1 MMPAKVTIF
10 ALFASLLDKAHA
22 SAFLGRYPE
31 QASSEKASQAFEQ
44 SLLGELESVFG
55 SEHRTFTERRLSK
68 IEEVVRP
75 IFRAM
80 PQNEHGKLNHG
91 AVSYVLHRLFVQRH
105 AWFIRGLEPGGKG
118 DAAWNETSPITLFV
132 DKVPEFVQST
142 FEKRIGNLGMGV
154 HEISILAATLEHLVH
169 KEAVYRLQLAY
180 KVHQFSPEDVTIIS
194 EASDILDTYMAV
206 YILGFM
212 LKNKT
217 GASPDDV
224 RELRAHVP
232 MIYPTWPDTQ
242 KFIREVQ
249 ESVAPKRDYLYF
261 SDAATVIEEA
271 GERYGRWQD
280 LECRTLKE
288 TLLAV
293 EDTGPG
299 GVGRVRIAD
308 FYGLALNDGK
318 WQFSESITYLRG
330 LGALDESD
338 AKNPRVIITNYV
350 NGPSNCVASSSY
362 YSVCCIDDCES
373 LLAHLERKLA
383 KPDGFPSEIAAI
395 VSSLLSPTQQTK
407 RQLSPWLL
415 QQLDDVAAQHG
426 GVVPLHGRLFS
437 QWMHFAYPRE
447 CPYPH
452 VAGTIEP
459 KHLDVIVE
467 SAESVREAT
476 ASQDEMQQHF
486 DSMPARIEQILN
498 VSAHEEL
505 TMLSM
510 EEELVVWRPP
520 EQANIMTAGPMSL
533 LLRGSAFVGAIIVS
547 TVGLVKS
554 FEAHI
559 VGQPCDLKASQK
571 YYV

>member
-1 MMPAKVTIF
+1 MTMFPRTTVC
-10 ALFASLLDKAHA
+10 ALFMCIHVQVNAN
-22 SAFLGRYPE
+22 AFLGRYE
-31 QASSEKASQAFEQ
+31 ERASSEKASWAFEHA
-44 SLLGELESVFG
+44 LLGELEKVLG

-68 IEEVVRP
+68 IEAVVSP
-75 IFRAM
+75 IFHAM
-80 PQNEHGKLNHG
+80 PQNEHGKLGHG

-105 AWFIRGLEPGGKG
+105 AWFIPGLEPGGKG
-118 DAAWNETSPITLFV
+118 EAAWNGTSPMTLFV
-132 DKVPEFVQST
+132 DKVPEYVQST
-142 FEKRIGNLGMGV
+142 FEKRIGGKGMGV
-154 HEISILAATLEHLVH
+154 HEIAVLAATLEHLVH
-169 KEAVYRLQLAY
+169 KEAVDRLQLAY
-180 KVHQFSPEDVTIIS
+180 KVHQFSPEDITVTS
-194 EASDILDTYMAV
+194 EALEVLDTYMAV

-217 GASPDDV
+217 EADPQDV
-224 RELRAHVP
+224 HELRENVP
-232 MIYPTWPDTQ
+232 LIYPTWPDTQ

-261 SDAATVIEEA
+261 SDVATVIEEA

-288 TLLAV
+288 TLLSV
-293 EDTGPG
+293 EDTGTG
-299 GVGRVRIAD
+299 GAGRVRLAD
-308 FYGLALNDGK
+308 FYGLALNEGK
-318 WQFSESITYLRG
+318 WQFSESLTYLRN

-338 AKNPRVIITNYV
+338 SNNTRVIITNYV

-362 YSVCCIDDCES
+362 YSVCCMDECES
-373 LLAHLERKLA
+373 LLAHLEKKLA
-383 KPDGFPSEIAAI
+383 RPEAPPIEISAI
-395 VSSLLSPTQQTK
+395 VSHLLSPTQQTK

-415 QQLDDVAAQHG
+415 QQLDNVAAQHG

-452 VAGTIEP
+452 VSGTFTP
-459 KHLDVIVE
+459 KRLDDLIE
-467 SAESVREAT
+467 SAESVDEAT
-476 ASQDEMQQHF
+476 ASEDEMKIHF
-486 DSMPARIEQILN
+486 DSMPTRVAEILN
-498 VSAHEEL
+498 ASAHEQL

-520 EQANIMTAGPMSL
+520 MEGISLISGPMSL
-533 LLRGSAFVGAIIVS
+533 MLRGSAFVGAIAVS
-547 TVGLVKS
+547 SLGLVRS

-559 VGQPCDLKASQK
+559 SKQPCEQK